1 MCELSAILAAHEGSG
16 YVVAPAGYGKTH
28 LIAESTARSA
38 GRQLILT
45 HTYAGVNALRRK
57 MRTLGVSD
65 RLYHIDTI
73 ASWSLRLS
81 LSYAA
86 TSGWREQRP
95 ADNAQWN
102 ALYAACAG
110 LLDCEYIRRIARA
123 SYKGLYVDEYQDCS
137 AAQHAIVL
145 KLARE
150 LPCRILG
157 DPLQGIFDFEGQ
169 NPIDWARDVE
179 GGFERLGALNVP
191 HRWIQAGAGDLGT
204 WLTNVRARL
213 EQGQPVDLNANRP
226 AAVRFVQSNADP
238 QTLFQAQGNTCR
250 YFNCDRAHTVI
261 AIHAGRQEY
270 KAKCHRLSR
279 GLSGRFSSIEE
290 VEGKD
295 LFSFIRKIE
304 RARTNA
310 AGLKTAIAF
319 AKTCMTAVEAN
330 LPAGT
335 MRAEHVDIRA
345 NTRNPG
351 VALKA
356 NNYLAAPTSGALA
369 GFLVAMKETAGVEVV
384 RADLFNRALGV
395 IAKHVLH
402 PELSL
407 AEAAETYQGEFR
419 HKGRPVGRR
428 KLIGTT
434 LLVKGLEFDHAIVLD
449 ATSLSRKELYVA
461 LTRGARSLTVI
472 STNPILN
479 PGDQRT

>member
-1 MCELSAILAAHEGSG
+1 MCDLAAILAAHEGSG

-57 MRTLGVSD
+57 MRVLGVSD
-65 RLYHIDTI
+65 RLYQLDTV
-73 ASWSLRLS
+73 ASWALRLS
-81 LSYAA
+81 LSYYA
-86 TSGWREQRP
+86 TSGWREPRP
-95 ADNAQWN
+95 ANDEQWN
-102 ALYAACAG
+102 GLYRACAG
-110 LLDCEYIRRIARA
+110 LLDCGFIRRIVRA

-137 AAQHAIVL
+137 IAQHAIVL
-145 KLARE
+145 KLARD

-157 DPLQGIFDFEGQ
+157 DPLQGIFDFAGQ
-169 NPIDWARDVE
+169 NPIDWSRDVE
-179 GGFERLGALNVP
+179 GGFVRLGALNVP
-191 HRWIQAGAGDLGT
+191 HRWIQAGAGDLGA
-204 WLTNVRARL
+204 WLTNVRTLL

-226 AAVRFVQSNADP
+226 AAVRFVQSGADP
-238 QTLFQAQGNTCR
+238 RAFYQAQSNTCR

-261 AIHAGRQEY
+261 AIHAGRHEY
-270 KAKCHRLSR
+270 KAKCHTLSR

-295 LFSFIRKIE
+295 LFSFIGKLE
-304 RARTNA
+304 RIRTNA
-310 AGLKTAIAF
+310 AGLKTAVAF

-335 MRAEHVDIRA
+335 FRGEQVDIRA
-345 NTRNPG
+345 KTRNP
-351 VALKA
+351 AAAQKA
-356 NNYLAAPTSGALA
+356 NDYLAAPTSGALA
-369 GFLVAMKETAGVEVV
+369 GFLVALKETAGVEVV

-395 IAKHVLH
+395 LAKHVLH

-419 HKGRPVGRR
+419 HKGRPVGKR

-449 ATSLSRKELYVA
+449 AASLSRKELYVA

-479 PGDQRT
+479 LGA